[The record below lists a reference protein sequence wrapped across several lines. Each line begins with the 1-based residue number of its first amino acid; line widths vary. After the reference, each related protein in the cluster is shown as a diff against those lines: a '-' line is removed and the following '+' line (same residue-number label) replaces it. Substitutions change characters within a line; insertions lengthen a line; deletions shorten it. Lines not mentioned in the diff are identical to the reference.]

1 MMDLAF
7 FITAFTTLFV
17 VIDPFG
23 TTPIFVALT
32 QDMDAKTRR
41 KTAFRSCLTAVFIL
55 IAFAAFGEALLGFV
69 GISMAAFR
77 VAGGAL
83 LFLTA
88 LDMLFDRR
96 TKRREDRAEE
106 EEHPDPSVFPL
117 AIPLIAG
124 PGSIATI
131 ILLAG
136 QHPGVLG
143 IVEACI
149 VMLAVMS
156 VVLIFFLAGGLIGR
170 ILGKTGLNVLTRL
183 LGMLLAALSVQF
195 ILDGLKAFGFVS

>member
-1 MMDLAF
+1 MIELAF
-7 FITAFTTLFV
+7 FITAFTTMFV

-23 TTPIFVALT
+23 TTPIYVALT
-32 QDMDAKTRR
+32 QDMDSATRR
-41 KTAFRSCLTAVFIL
+41 KTAIRSCLTAVCIL
-55 IAFAAFGEALLGFV
+55 IAFAAFGEAVLGFV

-88 LDMLFDRR
+88 LDMLFERR
-96 TKRREDRAEE
+96 TKRRENRAEE

-136 QHPGVLG
+136 QNPGVQG
-143 IVEACI
+143 IVAACA
-149 VMLAVMS
+149 VMLAVMA
-156 VVLIFFLAGGLIGR
+156 VVFVFFLAGGLIAR

-195 ILDGLKAFGFVS
+195 ILDGLKAFGFAS